1 MSMTSVYLETSVIGY
16 LASRPRADIIFAS
29 NQIMTLEWWNDHRSK
44 FELFVS
50 QAVIDEC
57 SAGDPA
63 AARERLVYLDGVP
76 VLAINAATLNLAQE
90 LMRHV
95 GLPAKA
101 GVDSVHIATAA
112 LNKIDYLLTWNCK
125 HIANPAFRRKIEDV
139 LNDAGYRSPVI
150 CTPQEILNV

>member
-1 MSMTSVYLETSVIGY
+1 MASVYLETSVIGY
-16 LASRPRADIIFAS
+16 LASRPGVDIIFAA
-29 NQIMTLEWWNDHRSK
+29 NQLMTLEWWNDHRSR

-50 QAVIDEC
+50 QAVVDEC
-57 SAGDPA
+57 SAGDRTA
-63 AARERLVYLDGVP
+63 AQERLVFLDGIP
-76 VLAINAATLNLAQE
+76 VLAINAATRNLAQE
-90 LMRHV
+90 LIRHV

-101 GVDSVHIATAA
+101 AVDAIHIATAA

-139 LNDAGYRSPVI
+139 LDGAGLPSPVI

>member
-1 MSMTSVYLETSVIGY
+1 MTSVYLETSVIGY
-16 LASRPRADIIFAS
+16 LASRPGADIVFAS
-29 NQIMTLEWWNDHRSK
+29 NQLMTLEWWNDHRTK

-57 SAGDPA
+57 SAGDPTA
-63 AARERLVYLDGVP
+63 ATERLVFLDGVP

-101 GVDSVHIATAA
+101 GVDAVHIATAA
-112 LNKIDYLLTWNCK
+112 LNKIDYLLKWNCK
-125 HIANPAFRRKIEDV
+125 HIANPAFRRRIEDV
-139 LNDAGYRSPVI
+139 LDDAGYRSPVI